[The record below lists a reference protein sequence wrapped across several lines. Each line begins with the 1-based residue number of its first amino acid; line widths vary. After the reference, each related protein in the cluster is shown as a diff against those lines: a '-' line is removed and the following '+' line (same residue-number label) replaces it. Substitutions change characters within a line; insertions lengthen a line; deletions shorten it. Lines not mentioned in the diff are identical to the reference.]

1 MFHFKHS
8 NEDNFENILFLR
20 KHLNSNDLFANL
32 YFFLSILLNNET
44 SNKLAEM
51 SKLSADN
58 HRPQIYQVND
68 SRFLLT

>member
-1 MFHFKHS
+1 MIHYSSDYYDPIYNYQLIQSRCNHKITYYIPTKK
-8 NEDNFENILFLR
+8 DLR
-20 KHLNSNDLFANL
+20 N
-32 YFFLSILLNNET
+32 NNET

-58 HRPQIYQVND
+58 HMPQIYQVND

>member
-1 MFHFKHS
+1 MGKK
-8 NEDNFENILFLR
+8 DLR
-20 KHLNSNDLFANL
+20 N
-32 YFFLSILLNNET
+32 NNET

-58 HRPQIYQVND
+58 HMPQIYQVND

>member
-1 MFHFKHS
+1 MDGQQRSTH
-8 NEDNFENILFLR
+8 
-20 KHLNSNDLFANL
+20 
-32 YFFLSILLNNET
+32 NNET

-58 HRPQIYQVND
+58 HMPQIYQVND

>member
-1 MFHFKHS
+1 MGNK
-8 NEDNFENILFLR
+8 DLR
-20 KHLNSNDLFANL
+20 N
-32 YFFLSILLNNET
+32 NNET

-58 HRPQIYQVND
+58 HMPQIYQVND